1 MADQRTGS
9 NGKDDKANLNAGE
22 KVAAKPQAKPSDVQ
36 EKHAFLFL
44 NVQGKRS
51 KKNIKKIKIKSER
64 DTERTTPAEEWTG
77 VLKSTQEGAC
87 ENSKILF
94 YRPPNWA
101 ATVPQGDDQQMAES
115 EEGDQIRPVDK
126 LEGSGEHNP
135 HTEKSATQTIYNN
148 KSVSIVACPS
158 DRMEAYAENPPNLES
173 ASGKC
178 MYNKE
183 LNDVPSIPFAS
194 ETNFA
199 EIEVHPRVRR
209 RRHSDT
215 EVSIDKILSL
225 A

>member
-1 MADQRTGS
+1 MAEQRTGS

-22 KVAAKPQAKPSDVQ
+22 K
-36 EKHAFLFL
+36 HAQ
-44 NVQGKRS
+44 V
-51 KKNIKKIKIKSER
+51 I
-64 DTERTTPAEEWTG
+64 EW
-77 VLKSTQEGAC
+77 
-87 ENSKILF
+87 
-94 YRPPNWA
+94 
-101 ATVPQGDDQQMAES
+101 
-115 EEGDQIRPVDK
+115 K
-126 LEGSGEHNP
+126 L
-135 HTEKSATQTIYNN
+135 
-148 KSVSIVACPS
+148 
-158 DRMEAYAENPPNLES
+158 YAENPPNLES

-183 LNDVPSIPFAS
+183 LSDVPSIPFAS